1 MRLHPTYF
9 SAASSTNARRPQ
21 REPVPF
27 QMLLPLALKKTVSG
41 KGDKSKEAA
50 CMQEL
55 AVMFACF
62 KKHDFDQQQ
71 CLKEVTE
78 FQSCYSEFNKRI
90 TVQREQGKKGILVPG
105 EKNLTHRQVNKMLK
119 AYPPTK

>member
-1 MRLHPTYF
+1 MRV
-9 SAASSTNARRPQ
+9 SSVLYTAPSRHAARRPQ

-27 QMLLPLALKKTVSG
+27 QMLLPLELKKTVSG
-41 KGDKSKEAA
+41 KGDKTKEAA

-62 KKHDFDQQQ
+62 KKKDFDQQE

-78 FQSCYSEFNKRI
+78 FQGCFKEYSERMK
-90 TVQREQGKKGILVPG
+90 TQREQGKKGILVPG
-105 EKNLTHRQVNKMLK
+105 ETKLTHRQMNQLMK
-119 AYPPTK
+119 AFPPKK